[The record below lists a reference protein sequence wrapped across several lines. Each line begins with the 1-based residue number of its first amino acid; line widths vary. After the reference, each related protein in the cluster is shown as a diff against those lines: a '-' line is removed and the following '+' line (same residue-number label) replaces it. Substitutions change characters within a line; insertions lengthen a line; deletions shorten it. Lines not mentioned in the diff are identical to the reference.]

1 MTNLP
6 HNIEDLICLRELR
19 LDDNEFEF
27 IPVQVY
33 WLESLEELGLSNNKI
48 GHISPDEIGKNE
60 VLYLGF
66 LYEANAGISQMISNQ
81 W

>member
-6 HNIEDLICLRELR
+6 HNVEDVVCLRELR

-33 WLESLEELGLSNNKI
+33 WLEQLEELGLSNNKI
-48 GHISPDEIGKNE
+48 SSISPDEIGIHLRI
-60 VLYLGF
+60 LYK
-66 LYEANAGISQMISNQ
+66 
-81 W
+81 